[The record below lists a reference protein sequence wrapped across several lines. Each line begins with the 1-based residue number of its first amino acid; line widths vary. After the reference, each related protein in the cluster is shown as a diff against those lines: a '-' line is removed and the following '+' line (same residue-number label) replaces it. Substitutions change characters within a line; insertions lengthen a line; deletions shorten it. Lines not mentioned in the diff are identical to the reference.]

1 MATKMKVLLNGY
13 SGFAKLD
20 GHNLLMTSFSL
31 SMNEN
36 VINSEGVGRILRK
49 RITTDAL
56 LNGYYD
62 VQHVFE
68 RYKLNAVRDYPG
80 YDISIGVEAN
90 YDILDYL
97 FTKITT
103 NFHSFVELKFTDN
116 ASGITYDFDRTCLT
130 SFTLSVGNDSAAMLQ
145 LNFITFKDEIDVTI
159 CQNGYDEKAIRY
171 APEEFVGAVLM
182 PYWAWGIETRDI
194 YGNYLNDEDLY
205 DFSITY
211 SQNVNPK
218 YGCFGVNDQNA
229 IKPNKVIFGVPEV
242 KYDLTYVVANSA
254 SVSDYLI
261 ASNLVSTSGRNM
273 VVKYHQV
280 LPPYSLINQTET
292 KTVDFSFTMTD
303 CYPDS
308 YSPQYANSG
317 DVNKMSVSGTV
328 YGKINYEKIVD
339 EGASSN
345 P

>member
-13 SGFAKLD
+13 SGFAELD

-36 VINSEGVGRILRK
+36 VIQSEGVGRILRK
-49 RITTDAL
+49 SMQGKAQTGGSA
-56 LNGYYD
+56 D
-62 VQHVFE
+62 VRHVFE

-80 YDISIGVEAN
+80 YDISIGAEAN
-90 YDILDYL
+90 PDVLDYL

-116 ASGITYDFDRTCLT
+116 ASGIAYDFDRTCLT
-130 SFTLSVGNDSAAMLQ
+130 SFTLSVGNNSAAMLQ
-145 LNFITFKDEIDVTI
+145 LNFITFKDEIDVTM
-159 CQNGYDEKAIRY
+159 CQNGYDEKAIRH
-171 APEEFVGAVLM
+171 APEELVGAVLM
-182 PYWAWGIETRDI
+182 PYWAWGIETIDI

-229 IKPNKVIFGVPEV
+229 IKPSKVVFGVPEV
-242 KYDLTYVVANSA
+242 KYDLTYVVANPA

-280 LPPYSLINQTET
+280 LPPHSLINQMTT
-292 KTVDFSFTMTD
+292 QAIDFSFTMTD

-328 YGKINYEKIVD
+328 YGKINYGTIED
-339 EGASSN
+339 EQSSSN
-345 P
+345 H